1 MDGEGSGDGRIG
13 IDGAGETD
21 SDRSDAGDTE
31 RLLQF
36 FNQRSGV
43 MRLPVE
49 AHFSFRCGFIS
60 R

>member
-43 MRLPVE
+43 MRLPEIGSQLSNSVNM
-49 AHFSFRCGFIS
+49 C
-60 R
+60 